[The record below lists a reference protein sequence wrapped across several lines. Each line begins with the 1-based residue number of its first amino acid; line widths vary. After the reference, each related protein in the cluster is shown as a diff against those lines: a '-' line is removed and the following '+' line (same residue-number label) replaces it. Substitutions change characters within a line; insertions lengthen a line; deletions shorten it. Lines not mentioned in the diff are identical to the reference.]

1 MKKAMCVFLALL
13 MILSLAACG
22 QSKQEAKTETTT
34 ETKTEAKTET
44 TAETKTETKTE
55 TTAETRTEEKAEVKT
70 EAKKE
75 EGFAPALDTSSS
87 CKINVAGGYSN
98 FEALEVE
105 FDRFNKYYP
114 NVELK
119 FTKIDDYNNMIGT
132 VLNGNDAPDIY
143 VNYSWMYGR
152 EQYQSAIDHAEN
164 LADPALGLDL
174 ECIRGNI
181 ILNTADGTLPMV
193 PVFSNTYGM
202 LVNKDLFE
210 KEGLS
215 VPATYEELAAVCR
228 AFREK
233 GYASPV
239 MGFTQKETTSI
250 FTLAIYPFFCATVA
264 QDAEAVKKLNE
275 LDPSAGEY
283 IRPALEKMVQFIN
296 DGCMDADAC
305 AAIENNYEAV
315 ILRFFE
321 GDVPMMTCS
330 GDTVSG
336 TKKRESRSEAFI
348 ASPFS
353 YTFVPIPMAD
363 EGAYF
368 LDMPNLQF
376 SVNKESPNLDMAN
389 EFMRFLITSRELN
402 EMAQNKGLVS
412 PTKDLSFNDIYA
424 SFGSIPESRILS
436 PEVFGLTDDA
446 VIQFRQA
453 VYGVATGS
461 LSVDEAVARYGSFEQ

>member
-1 MKKAMCVFLALL
+1 

-22 QSKQEAKTETTT
+22 SEKQEATT
-34 ETKTEAKTET
+34 ED
-44 TAETKTETKTE
+44 
-55 TTAETRTEEKAEVKT
+55 
-70 EAKKE
+70 
-75 EGFAPALDTSSS
+75 GFQPALDPSVS
-87 CKINVAGGYSN
+87 CQIIVAGGYDN
-98 FEALEVE
+98 FEALEAE
-105 FDRFNKYYP
+105 FDSFNDYYP

-119 FTKIDDYNNMIGT
+119 FTKVDDYNNMIGT

-152 EQYQSAIDHAEN
+152 EQYQSSIDHAED

-174 ECIRGNI
+174 DCIRSNI
-181 ILNTADGTLPMV
+181 ILNTEDGTLPMV

-202 LVNKDLFE
+202 LVNNDLFE

-215 VPATYEELAAVCR
+215 VPTTYQELVAVCD

-233 GYASPV
+233 GYENPM
-239 MGFTQKETTSI
+239 MGFSNEETTSL
-250 FTLAIYPFFCATVA
+250 FTLTIYPYFCGTVA
-264 QDAEAVKKLNE
+264 NDAEAVKKLNA

-283 IRPALEKMVQFIN
+283 MRPSLEKMVEFLN
-296 DGCMDADAC
+296 DGCVNLDAC
-305 AAIENNYEAV
+305 SEIENNYDAV

-321 GDVPMMTCS
+321 GDVPMMLCS

-348 ASPFS
+348 AAPFT
-353 YTFVPIPMAD
+353 YTFTPVPMSE
-363 EGAYF
+363 EGASF

-389 EFMRFLITSRELN
+389 EFMRFLITPQELN
-402 EMAQNKGLVS
+402 MMAQNKGLMS
-412 PTKDLSFNDIYA
+412 PTKDLSLNSMYA
-424 SFGSIPESRILS
+424 AFGSVPESRILS

-446 VIQFRQA
+446 VIQLRQA
-453 VYGVATGS
+453 VYRVGTGE
-461 LSVDEAVARYGSFEQ
+461 LSIEEAIAGYGTFTQ